1 MKIVDYIAKYLR
13 DIGVEHIFGYQGGG
27 ISPLIEAISNTDG
40 LHYVQLYQEQGAG
53 FAADAY
59 GRISQKLGV
68 CLVTNGPGVT
78 NLISSIA
85 NAQFD
90 FSPCLFFTG
99 QVNVPDIN
107 TIDGVRQNG
116 FQEVETGKI
125 VENITKYFVSI
136 RNKNDIKY
144 ELGKAISI
152 AMKSPKGS
160 VVVELP
166 LDIQKAEIDEAN
178 LEEFIAQDEKENT
191 PNFLSFIEDLKES
204 KQPLL
209 LVGGGVRTSLEADEL
224 LNELVD
230 LTSIP
235 VVCSLQGLDVYTRNN
250 YGFTGLYGSIYANK
264 ALYNADLIIA
274 LGCRFSK
281 RQIGIFNK
289 YSKNARYIQVDEN
302 EKELSRVVPAINYKC
317 EVSLFLQSVLE
328 LIRKGNHTFDFKKW
342 NEELSGIKIQ
352 YEDHIE
358 LNQAPVQPV
367 VFVRNLSEYIEPIA
381 SIILDVGQNQM
392 WCAQGLRLK
401 EGQRII
407 TSAGLGCMGF
417 SLPASIGAY
426 FAKGTRTFA
435 FMGDGGFQM
444 NMQELNFIGTNKI
457 PIKIFVF
464 NNNSLGMIQEVQMKF
479 QNQHYIGTK
488 IGYNA
493 PNLHKL
499 AEAYG
504 IDYHLI
510 TENEIDDT
518 IKEKIE
524 SEIPVLFEI
533 CIKDNPSRLLNK
545 YDVLDLYS

>member
-13 DIGVEHIFGYQGGG
+13 DIGIEHIFGYQGGG

-78 NLISSIA
+78 NLISSMA

-107 TIDGVRQNG
+107 TVDGVRQNG

-152 AMKSPKGS
+152 AMKSPKGA

-166 LDIQKAEIDEAN
+166 LDIQKADIDEEY
-178 LEEFIAQDEKENT
+178 LEEFIAHDKKENT
-191 PNFLSFIEDLKES
+191 LDFSSVIGELNES
-204 KQPLL
+204 KRPLL
-209 LVGGGVRTSLEADEL
+209 LVGGGVRTSLGADEL
-224 LNELVD
+224 LRELVD
-230 LTSIP
+230 FAKLP
-235 VVCSLQGLDVYTRNN
+235 VVCSLQGLDIYTENN
-250 YGFTGLYGSIYANK
+250 YGFTGLYGSIYANM
-264 ALYNADLIIA
+264 ALYNADLIIG

-317 EVSLFLQSVLE
+317 EISLFLQSVLE

-342 NEELSGIKIQ
+342 NEELSGLKIQ
-352 YEDHIE
+352 YDNHIE
-358 LNQAPVQPV
+358 LNQNPVQPV
-367 VFVRNLSEYIEPIA
+367 VFVRNLSEYIEPAA

-401 EGQRII
+401 EGQRVI

-499 AEAYG
+499 AEAYS

-510 TENEIDDT
+510 SENEIDDA
-518 IKEKIE
+518 IKDKIA
-524 SEIPVLFEI
+524 SDVPVLFEI
-533 CIKDNPSRLLNK
+533 SIKDNPSRLLNK
-545 YDVLDLYS
+545 YDVLDLYG

>member
-1 MKIVDYIAKYLR
+1 MVIVDYIAKYLR
-13 DIGVEHIFGYQGGG
+13 DFGVKHIFGYQGGG
-27 ISPLIEAISNTDG
+27 ISPLIESISNTEG
-40 LHYVQLYQEQGAG
+40 LQYVQLYQEQGAG

-90 FSPCLFFTG
+90 YSPCLFFTG
-99 QVNVPDIN
+99 QVNVYDMN

-125 VENITKYFVSI
+125 VANITKYFVSI

-144 ELGKAISI
+144 ELDKAISI
-152 AMKSPKGS
+152 AMKAPKGA

-166 LDIQKAEIDEAN
+166 LDIQKSEINEN
-178 LEEFIAQDEKENT
+178 ELESYSVQNESKMEMDFS
-191 PNFLSFIEDLKES
+191 SFIKELNKS
-204 KQPLL
+204 KRPVLL
-209 LVGGGVRTSLEADEL
+209 AGGGVRAAQESEQL
-224 LNELVD
+224 LKEFVA
-230 LTSIP
+230 LTKIP
-235 VVCSLQGLDVYTRNN
+235 VVCSLQGLDIYTENN
-250 YGFTGLYGSIYANK
+250 YGFAGLYGSIFANL
-264 ALYNADLIIA
+264 ALYNADLIIG

-289 YSKNARYIQVDEN
+289 YSKNAGYVQVDEN
-302 EKELSRVVPAINYKC
+302 EKELSRVVSAINYKC
-317 EVSLFLQSVLE
+317 DISYFLRSVLE
-328 LIRKGNHTFDFKKW
+328 LIKRDNLITDYKEW
-342 NEELSGIKIQ
+342 NGEIANYQSKYSGQ
-352 YEDHIE
+352 TEF
-358 LNQAPVQPV
+358 NQNSVQPV
-367 VFVRNLSEYIEPIA
+367 TFIENLSKYLTAETDI
-381 SIILDVGQNQM
+381 SLDVGQNQM
-392 WCAQGLRLK
+392 WCAQGLKLK

-426 FAKGTRTFA
+426 YANGAKCIA

-444 NMQELNFIGTNKI
+444 NMQELNFIASNKI
-457 PIKIFVF
+457 PVKIFVF

-493 PNLHKL
+493 PNFSKL
-499 AEAYG
+499 AAAYD
-504 IDYHLI
+504 IEYHRI
-510 TENEIDDT
+510 VNNEIDDT
-518 IKEKIE
+518 IKEKLD
-524 SEIPVLFEI
+524 SEVPVLFEI
-533 CIKDNPSRLLNK
+533 CITDNPSRLLNK
-545 YDVLDLYS
+545 YDVLNLFD